1 MEERRAYQL
10 FNDDT
15 GKYQDP
21 TLDSVFM
28 AAISE
33 VYLAIQEAGYEPYDQ
48 LTGFVR
54 TGNDQ
59 YITRRRNAR
68 KIVTEMDPEMIKLYL
83 KRYGHMYVVK
93 NNREE
98 DYIYGKKI
106 NEGK

>member
-1 MEERRAYQL
+1 MEERGAYQL
-10 FNDDT
+10 LNDNT

-48 LTGFVR
+48 LIGYVR

-59 YITRRRNAR
+59 YITHRRNAR
-68 KIVTEMDPEMIKLYL
+68 KIATEMDLEMIKQYL
-83 KRYGHMYVVK
+83 KRYGHMYVVRK
-93 NNREE
+93 
-98 DYIYGKKI
+98 
-106 NEGK
+106 